1 MTDKHTTDRLDQW
14 RPESAGLSMQADATE
29 AGKLVRLADVVLWLI
44 VAKELP
50 RRVAVEKLCD
60 ALEAAS
66 TPPALFLAQDGAY
79 AMPADD
85 AAFGYYTEA
94 RLAEARE
101 ADAQQRRQEAD
112 PWRFNLPE
120 RQGGYAAA
128 RPSEDWQPLT
138 VVRHLGRRDLSR
150 VVPVLPGVP
159 AALRLMRNHWMWSR
173 WRAVSS
179 DAEAFSHA
187 RLPGRAIAVRI
198 ADAARIWGW
207 GAGASTVPASLF
219 PLADWPALVAYRRAN
234 PGTSWADGNQ
244 LEVARAEHR
253 VRGGSDSAPN
263 PAALA
268 AMAGELGV
276 SRQAL
281 QAALF
286 RSRKRPKP
294 TKPEASPLPD
304 ADARHRRTG

>member
-50 RRVAVEKLCD
+50 RKVAVEKLCD

-94 RLAEARE
+94 RLTEARE
-101 ADAQQRRQEAD
+101 VDAQQRRQEAD
-112 PWRFNLPE
+112 PWQFNLPEE

-138 VVRHLGRRDLSR
+138 VVRHLGRRDLSK

-159 AALRLMRNHWMWSR
+159 AALRLMRNNWMWAR
-173 WRAVSS
+173 RRAVSS

-198 ADAARIWGW
+198 ADAARLWGW
-207 GAGASTVPASLF
+207 GAGASTVVASTDDEWTPARMARRHAELKARGV
-219 PLADWPALVAYRRAN
+219 ADP
-234 PGTSWADGNQ
+234 TKQ
-244 LEVARAEHR
+244 VAREAGIGGKDPTGS
-253 VRGGSDSAPN
+253 VRHILRKYR
-263 PAALA
+263 AA
-268 AMAGELGV
+268 
-276 SRQAL
+276 
-281 QAALF
+281 
-286 RSRKRPKP
+286 
-294 TKPEASPLPD
+294 TKPSPLPSVNSVRPLKQ
-304 ADARHRRTG
+304 A

>member
-50 RRVAVEKLCD
+50 RKVAVEKLCD

-85 AAFGYYTEA
+85 AAFVYYTEA

-101 ADAQQRRQEAD
+101 VDAQQRRQEAG

-120 RQGGYAAA
+120 RQGGYAAV
-128 RPSEDWQPLT
+128 RPSEDWQPPT
-138 VVRHLGRRDLSR
+138 VVRHLGRRDLSQ

-159 AALRLMRNHWMWSR
+159 AALRLMRNRWMWSR
-173 WRAVSS
+173 WPAVSS

-198 ADAARIWGW
+198 ADAARLWGW
-207 GAGASTVPASLF
+207 GAGASTVVASTDDEWT
-219 PLADWPALVAYRRAN
+219 PERIARRHAELKAHGVTA
-234 PGTSWADGNQ
+234 PTKQ
-244 LEVARAEHR
+244 VAREAGIGGR
-253 VRGGSDSAPN
+253 DPTGSVRHILRKYR
-263 PAALA
+263 AA
-268 AMAGELGV
+268 
-276 SRQAL
+276 
-281 QAALF
+281 
-286 RSRKRPKP
+286 
-294 TKPEASPLPD
+294 TKPSPLPSVNNVRPLKQ
-304 ADARHRRTG
+304 A

>member
-50 RRVAVEKLCD
+50 RKVAVEKLCD

-101 ADAQQRRQEAD
+101 VDAQQRRREAD
-112 PWRFNLPE
+112 PWLPE

-138 VVRHLGRRDLSR
+138 GRNRRVVRHLGRRDLSK

-159 AALRLMRNHWMWSR
+159 AALRLMRNNWMWAR
-173 WRAVSS
+173 RRAVSS

-207 GAGASTVPASLF
+207 GAGASPVVASTDDEWTPARI
-219 PLADWPALVAYRRAN
+219 ARRHAELKARGVTA
-234 PGTSWADGNQ
+234 PTKQ
-244 LEVARAEHR
+244 VAREAGIGGKDPTGS
-253 VRGGSDSAPN
+253 VRHILRKYH
-263 PAALA
+263 AA
-268 AMAGELGV
+268 
-276 SRQAL
+276 
-281 QAALF
+281 
-286 RSRKRPKP
+286 
-294 TKPEASPLPD
+294 TKPSPLPSVNSVRPLKQ
-304 ADARHRRTG
+304 A

>member
-50 RRVAVEKLCD
+50 RKVAVEKLCD

-66 TPPALFLAQDGAY
+66 TLPALFLAQDGAY

-94 RLAEARE
+94 KLAEARE
-101 ADAQQRRQEAD
+101 ADAQQRRREAD
-112 PWRFNLPE
+112 PWRFNLSP

-128 RPSEDWQPLT
+128 CPSEDWRPLT
-138 VVRHLGRRDLSR
+138 VVHHLGRRDLSK
-150 VVPVLPGVP
+150 VVPTLPGVP
-159 AALRLMRNHWMWSR
+159 AALRLMRNRWMWSR

-207 GAGASTVPASLF
+207 GCDPAAEVSESMF
-219 PLADWPALVAYRRAN
+219 PLADWPALVAYRLAN
-234 PGTSWADGNQ
+234 PRVSWADGNQ
-244 LEVARAEHR
+244 IEVGRAEFAR
-253 VRGGSDSAPN
+253 RGATPGRKTAV
-263 PAALA
+263 LE
-268 AMAGELGV
+268 AMAGELGIF
-276 SRQAL
+276 RQGL
-281 QAALF
+281 SDALF
-286 RSRKRPKP
+286 GERKRKP
-294 TKPEASPLPD
+294 SKPETSPLPSTEP
-304 ADARHRRTG
+304 RRRNAG